1 MFEKKRSSLR
11 QNEPSFSGEILHYL
25 KTQKR
30 WWLTP
35 IIIALLLLSLIAL
48 LAGLGPTLPFIYA
61 LF

>member
-1 MFEKKRSSLR
+1 MSAQHHS
-11 QNEPSFSGEILHYL
+11 PSFTSEILRYL

-35 IIIALLLLSLIAL
+35 IILVLLLLAVVAL
-48 LAGLGPTLPFIYA
+48 LAGIAPALPFIYT

>member
-1 MFEKKRSSLR
+1 MPKRQPSA
-11 QNEPSFSGEILHYL
+11 PSFAREVIRYL

-35 IIIALLLLSLIAL
+35 IILALLLLALVAL
-48 LAGLGPTLPFIYA
+48 LAGVAPVLPFIYT

>member
-1 MFEKKRSSLR
+1 MTDRHR
-11 QNEPSFSGEILHYL
+11 TPSFSAEILRYL

-35 IIIALLLLSLIAL
+35 IILALLFLALVAL
-48 LAGLGPTLPFIYA
+48 LAGLAPTLPFIYT

>member
-1 MFEKKRSSLR
+1 MPKSG
-11 QNEPSFSGEILHYL
+11 NPPSFTREIFRYL

-35 IIIALLLLSLIAL
+35 ILLVLLFLALVAL
-48 LAGLGPTLPFIYA
+48 LAGLAPALPFIYT

>member
-1 MFEKKRSSLR
+1 MSDRHQS
-11 QNEPSFSGEILHYL
+11 PSFAAEILHYL

-35 IIIALLLLSLIAL
+35 IILVLLLLALVALMSGIAP
-48 LAGLGPTLPFIYA
+48 ALPFIYT

>member
-1 MFEKKRSSLR
+1 MNTPQKA
-11 QNEPSFSGEILHYL
+11 PSFFAEILRYL

-35 IIIALLLLSLIAL
+35 IILALLFLALMAL
-48 LAGLGPTLPFIYA
+48 LTGIGPALPFIYT

>member
-1 MFEKKRSSLR
+1 MFGKKRSSSQ
-11 QNEPSFSGEILHYL
+11 QNEPSFWGEILLYL

-48 LAGLGPTLPFIYA
+48 LAGLGPSLPFIYV